1 MSQLFVE
8 TLSKTTEI
16 EIYKDN
22 IIIKRLDLDLS
33 INLNTL
39 RTIIRDEMGSLDWF
53 FTKDNNEI
61 TRDEELIRDCYYIF
75 NYSDNR
81 ITTTSIPLTV
91 PSPFD
96 NLNIQDMTV
105 TTVDLEDAN
114 LLQFIGVTAD
124 WLLTGGEDKMLTV
137 INRATN

>member
-39 RTIIRDEMGSLDWF
+39 RTMMKDEMGLFDWF
-53 FTKDNNEI
+53 FTKENNEI
-61 TRDEELIRDCYYIF
+61 TRE
-75 NYSDNR
+75 
-81 ITTTSIPLTV
+81 
-91 PSPFD
+91 
-96 NLNIQDMTV
+96 
-105 TTVDLEDAN
+105 
-114 LLQFIGVTAD
+114 
-124 WLLTGGEDKMLTV
+124 LLTQKFSLLTCAS
-137 INRATN
+137 IAD